1 MAGGD
6 YFNSHERGSID
17 ETIRK
22 AEQLSRIEFSV
33 FVGKADGEP
42 RQFATKLHRSL
53 VAPGRSILIL
63 VDPTA
68 RALEIVTGDWVRR
81 KLTDNEVELAAADM
95 KTAFASGDLVG
106 GLRRGINLL
115 AEHGRA
121 PQTLHAGE

>member
-1 MAGGD
+1 MAAGD
-6 YFNSHERGSID
+6 YFNSNERGSID

-33 FVGKADGEP
+33 FVGRAEGEP
-42 RQFATKLHRSL
+42 REFATKLHGSL
-53 VAPGRSILIL
+53 VAPSRSILIL
-63 VDPTA
+63 VDPGA

-81 KLTDNEVELAAADM
+81 KVTDSEVELAAAEM
-95 KTAFASGDLVG
+95 KSAFASDDLVG

-121 PQTLHAGE
+121 PQTLHAD